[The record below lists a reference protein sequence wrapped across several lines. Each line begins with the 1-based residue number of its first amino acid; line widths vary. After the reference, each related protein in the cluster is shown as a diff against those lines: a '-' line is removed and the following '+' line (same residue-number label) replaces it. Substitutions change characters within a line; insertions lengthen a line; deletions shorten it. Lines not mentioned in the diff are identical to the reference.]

1 MRAAMSY
8 PINYSSNCPRDCRQ
22 LNRCSQ
28 QANVDNAVIIIGHVG
43 DGQNREIHIITVQVL
58 KDICVWEISYRFLQ
72 CWPDFIDSS
81 FSVWILD
88 VMMLRIPALLKG

>member
-58 KDICVWEISYRFLQ
+58 KDICVSSECIGNSDSDMFGRFLT
-72 CWPDFIDSS
+72 DS
-81 FSVWILD
+81 FNVGRILSI
-88 VMMLRIPALLKG
+88 RPSPCGS